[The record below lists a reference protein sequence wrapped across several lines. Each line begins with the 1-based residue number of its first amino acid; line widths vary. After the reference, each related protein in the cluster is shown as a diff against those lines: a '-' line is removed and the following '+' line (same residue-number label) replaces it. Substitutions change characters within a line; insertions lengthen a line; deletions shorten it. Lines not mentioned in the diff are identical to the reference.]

1 MIELERHIETLL
13 LDNDCVI
20 VPGLGGFIAHHVDA
34 RYDSR
39 DNMFLPPL
47 RTLGFNPKLNMNDSL
62 LAQSYVEAYDIS
74 YPEALAK
81 IDSEV
86 DELKQSVEREG
97 VYELENIGVILLNE
111 NGNYE
116 FEPCESGIL
125 TPELYG
131 LSGVEIELRSDGKQA
146 HSLVVPDKLY
156 APTEPTITISQ
167 TDDKSKTTEA
177 SALGQSHLVVGGKE
191 EDRTIKI
198 KVSLLRNVFAAA
210 CAIVAFFLLSTPI
223 STEVYENGQKMSSVA
238 NGLLYNLVQTGM
250 PKADVSQKDDF
261 HTKNVSVKVQNAI
274 AKKDSMTK
282 ILVAE
287 EKAETTKRIDTT
299 NTSKDNY
306 CIVLACRI
314 TKTNAEN
321 FVAKL
326 QSDGYKDTRVI
337 GRVGSSLKV
346 VYGSYVSEK
355 EALSNLDSLR
365 KNETFREAW
374 IYHIK

>member
-62 LAQSYVEAYDIS
+62 LAQSYVEVYDIS

-131 LSGVEIELRSDGKQA
+131 LSGVEIELRSDGKQT
-146 HSLVVPDKLY
+146 HNLVVPDK
-156 APTEPTITISQ
+156 PHTQSEPATTTFQ
-167 TDDKSKTTEA
+167 TDDKSQTTEA

-238 NGLLYNLVQTGM
+238 NGLLYSLVQTGM
-250 PKADVSQKDDF
+250 PKADVSKKDDF

-274 AKKDSMTK
+274 AKKDSTTK

-287 EKAETTKRIDTT
+287 EKTETTKKIDTT

>member
-111 NGNYE
+111 DGNYE

-146 HSLVVPDKLY
+146 NSFVMPDK
-156 APTEPTITISQ
+156 PHTHSEPAAAVPQ
-167 TDDKSKTTEA
+167 TDDKPKTTEV
-177 SALGQSHLVVGGKE
+177 SPLGQSHLVIGDKE

-238 NGLLYNLVQTGM
+238 NGLLYSLVQTGT
-250 PKADVSQKDDF
+250 PKADVSIKDDIR
-261 HTKNVSVKVQNAI
+261 TKNVSVKAQNAV
-274 AKKDSMTK
+274 AKKDSMTR
-282 ILVAE
+282 ILATE
-287 EKAETTKRIDTT
+287 EKIGTTKKIDTT
-299 NTSKDNY
+299 DTSKDDY

-314 TKTNAEN
+314 TKTNAED

-346 VYGSYVSEK
+346 VYGSYASEK
-355 EALSNLDSLR
+355 EALSKLDSLR
-365 KNETFREAW
+365 KNETFKEAW
-374 IYHIK
+374 IYRIR